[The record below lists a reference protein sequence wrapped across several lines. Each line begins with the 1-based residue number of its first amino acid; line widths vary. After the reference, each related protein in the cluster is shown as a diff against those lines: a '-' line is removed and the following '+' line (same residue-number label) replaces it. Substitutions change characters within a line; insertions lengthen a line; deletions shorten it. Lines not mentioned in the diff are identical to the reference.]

1 MTWRRPHWRERPNH
15 LEDDPRPHEVMRAPT
30 LFSSRAL
37 ARVISRSWNPRRM
50 EDACF
55 FHQQANRCYQL
66 AWQCFDLTIAH
77 KLNAIGNAHTAKARE
92 FRQERR

>member
-1 MTWRRPHWRERPNH
+1 
-15 LEDDPRPHEVMRAPT
+15 
-30 LFSSRAL
+30 
-37 ARVISRSWNPRRM
+37 M
-50 EDACF
+50 EDGRF
-55 FHQQANRCYQL
+55 FHQQANGCQL